1 MFLINLLNSV
11 NISAVVTV
19 AAAEER
25 VLHYYRM
32 VHGIMIMKSKF
43 LHALWS
49 FLPFS
54 SSSSKQRHRSS
65 TPIHIP
71 NNTTINTPISTP
83 ANFRWVMMISIE
95 WRYSLQSHFIQ
106 ALRLLNPIEQQQL
119 FYSIKMHAAIFMDR
133 SDANPDIVNTINTN
147 HQHYQSTLQKIPK
160 TCCILID
167 DFSIIA

>member
-95 WRYSLQSHFIQ
+95 WRYSLLYLAILFKHSACWTQSNNNNYFIRSRCT
-106 ALRLLNPIEQQQL
+106 RLFSWTGPTRIPT
-119 FYSIKMHAAIFMDR
+119 SW
-133 SDANPDIVNTINTN
+133 
-147 HQHYQSTLQKIPK
+147 TL
-160 TCCILID
+160 
-167 DFSIIA
+167 